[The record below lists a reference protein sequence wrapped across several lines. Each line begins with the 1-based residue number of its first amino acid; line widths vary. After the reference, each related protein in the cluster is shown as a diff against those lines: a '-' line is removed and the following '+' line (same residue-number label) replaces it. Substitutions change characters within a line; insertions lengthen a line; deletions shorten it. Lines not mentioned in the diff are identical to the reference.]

1 MATIVT
7 RAGKGSPLTN
17 AEVDANF
24 VNLNNDKL
32 EVATAAST
40 YAPLTGTGASGTWNI
55 SITGNAATAT
65 NGVVTTGS
73 YANPTWITSLAETK
87 VLPSQTGNSGKFLTT
102 NGSSTSWGTVDLTP
116 YLTTATAAATYAPLG
131 GAGTSGTWSISITG
145 NAATVTNGV
154 VTTGGYADPSWITS
168 LAGSKVSG
176 NITGNAANVTGTVA
190 IANGGTGSTSA
201 AAALTALGA
210 YPAANPSGY
219 TTNTGTVTSV
229 SGTGTASGLSLSGTV
244 TTSGNI
250 TLSGTVNALA
260 AGTYGISITGNAA
273 TVTDGVYKTGN
284 QTIGGQK
291 TFNGGLLTI
300 TGVIGSYTG
309 QLYIGSRHLRNVTS
323 TNSWEMVNA
332 ANTAVIYTLDNAGNL
347 TAAGDVTSNS
357 DERLKENIE
366 VIPNALAKVES
377 VRGVTFT
384 RKADKSAGMGV
395 VAQEIRKV
403 APEVV
408 MIGADGM
415 MSVSY
420 GNLVGL
426 LIEAVKDLSGQ
437 VKELKQKVG
446 V

>member
-1 MATIVT
+1 LATIVT

-131 GAGTSGTWSISITG
+131 GAGTSGTWGISITG
-145 NAATVTNGV
+145 T
-154 VTTGGYADPSWITS
+154 
-168 LAGSKVSG
+168 
-176 NITGNAANVTGTVA
+176 AANVTGTVA
-190 IANGGTGSTSA
+190 IANGGTGATSA

-210 YPAANPSGY
+210 YPASNPSGY
-219 TTNTGTVTSV
+219 TTNTGTVISV

-260 AGTYGISITGNAA
+260 AGTYSISITGNAGNTSSVSNA
-273 TVTDGVYKTGN
+273 TAGTYTW
-284 QTIGGQK
+284 TGGQNFISNNN
-291 TFNGGLLTI
+291 TDFAGQASQFALYGGT
-300 TGVIGSYTG
+300 
-309 QLYIGSRHLRNVTS
+309 
-323 TNSWEMVNA
+323 VNA
-332 ANTAVIYTLDNAGNL
+332 AVLSMHRPGAYGLNMGLDSDNVFRIGGWSASSNRLQMDMSGNL
-347 TAAGDVTSNS
+347 TMAGNVTANS
-357 DERLKENIE
+357 DEKLKKNWRPVVEGFVSKLANIKSGIYDRVDQE
-366 VIPNALAKVES
+366 LTQA
-377 VRGVTFT
+377 GV
-384 RKADKSAGMGV
+384 SA
-395 VAQEIRKV
+395 QSLQTLL
-403 APEVV
+403 PEV
-408 MIGADGM
+408 IGADNEGTLH
-415 MSVSY
+415 VAY
-420 GNLVGL
+420 GNAALVAAVEL
-426 LIEAVKDLSGQ
+426 AKTIE
-437 VKELKQKVG
+437 ELRLEIAQIKQKVG

>member
-24 VNLNNDKL
+24 TNLNNDKL

-145 NAATVTNGV
+145 T
-154 VTTGGYADPSWITS
+154 
-168 LAGSKVSG
+168 
-176 NITGNAANVTGTVA
+176 AANVTGTVA
-190 IANGGTGSTSA
+190 IANGGTGATSA

-210 YPAANPSGY
+210 YPATNPSGY

-273 TVTDGVYKTGN
+273 TVTNGVYTTGN

-291 TFNGGLLTI
+291 TFNGGLLSI

-332 ANTAVIYTLDNAGNL
+332 ANTAVIYTFDNAGNL
-347 TAAGDVTSNS
+347 TAAGNITANS
-357 DERLKENIE
+357 DERLKENIQL
-366 VIPNALAKVES
+366 IPDALAKVES
-377 VRGVTFT
+377 VRGVTYV
-384 RKADKSAGMGV
+384 RKADGVAGIGV
-395 VAQEIRKV
+395 IAQEIQKV
-403 APEVV
+403 APEAVV
-408 MIGADGM
+408 IGDDGM
-415 MSVSY
+415 LSVAY

>member
-102 NGSSTSWGTVDLTP
+102 NGSSTSWGTVDLSP
-116 YLTTATAAATYAPLG
+116 YLEITTAASTYVAL
-131 GAGTSGTWSISITG
+131 AGS
-145 NAATVTNGV
+145 
-154 VTTGGYADPSWITS
+154 YANPSWITS
-168 LAGSKVSG
+168 LAETKVLPTQTSNSG
-176 NITGNAANVTGTVA
+176 KYLTTNGTSTSWADVVALPSQTGQSGKYLTTNGTVA
-190 IANGGTGSTSA
+190 SWAAIDLTAYAALAGTQTFSGVNTFSNTVILNNEVNIQAKDTGGTA
-201 AAALTALGA
+201 R
-210 YPAANPSGY
+210 
-219 TTNTGTVTSV
+219 
-229 SGTGTASGLSLSGTV
+229 
-244 TTSGNI
+244 
-250 TLSGTVNALA
+250 
-260 AGTYGISITGNAA
+260 
-273 TVTDGVYKTGN
+273 
-284 QTIGGQK
+284 
-291 TFNGGLLTI
+291 GLLRLSN
-300 TGVIGSYTG
+300 GNNVLLLNAGNG
-309 QLYIGSRHLRNVTS
+309 QVLVRNQADS
-323 TNSWEMVNA
+323 T
-332 ANTAVIYTLDNAGNL
+332 TLVAIDASGNL
-347 TAAGDVTSNS
+347 TATGDITSNS

-366 VIPNALAKVES
+366 VIPNALARVES

-384 RKADKSAGMGV
+384 RKADGSHGMGV

-408 MIGADGM
+408 MIGTDGM